1 MYRVGMRGTM
11 KKILIVEDDSDFQD
25 IYQLYLQGE
34 SFQVLPALNGKEA
47 MAILE
52 KETPDLIILDL
63 IMPVMDG
70 EEFYVWLRS
79 QEKWRRMP
87 VIVASVN
94 DKMPH
99 GIVDLGGIAGSL
111 KKPFE
116 IDALIEKIRANLK

>member
-1 MYRVGMRGTM
+1 M

-34 SFQVLPALNGKEA
+34 SFQVLTALNGKEA

-52 KETPDLIILDL
+52 KETPSLIILDL

-70 EEFYVWLRS
+70 EEFYVWLRA
-79 QEKWRRMP
+79 QEKWRSIP
-87 VIVASVN
+87 VIIASVN
-94 DKMPH
+94 DKMPQRV
-99 GIVDLGGIAGSL
+99 IDLGGIAGSL

-116 IDALIEKIRANLK
+116 IDALIEKIRANLN

>member
-1 MYRVGMRGTM
+1 M
-11 KKILIVEDDSDFQD
+11 KKILIVEDDTDFQD

-34 SFQVLPALNGKEA
+34 SYQVLTALNGKEA
-47 MAILE
+47 IGVLE

-70 EEFYVWLRS
+70 EAFYQWLRG
-79 QEKWRRMP
+79 QEKWGKVP

-94 DKMPH
+94 DKVPQ
-99 GIVDLGGIAGSL
+99 GILELGGVTGTL

-116 IDALIEKIRANLK
+116 IDILIEKIRSSLK